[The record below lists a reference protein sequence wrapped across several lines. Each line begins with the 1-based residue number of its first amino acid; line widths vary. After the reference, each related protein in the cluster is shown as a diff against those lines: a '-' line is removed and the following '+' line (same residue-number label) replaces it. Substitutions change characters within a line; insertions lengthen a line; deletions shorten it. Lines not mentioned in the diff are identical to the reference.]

1 MRKLR
6 TSLFL
11 SAFLSASAIAAM
23 LAYAAPPVAGAQHL
37 SNDTGFDVTIS
48 GKTYSNLVPE
58 SARTALSVSMRRVR
72 HEDHIVRTIE
82 LEPNLSEVTVSVRPT
97 HPQAQ
102 VTAISPADADAIA
115 PERRVR
121 LEGPVWASGDVAVT
135 VTAQDG
141 TARTVHILV
150 LSMQCHD
157 GLGHGRV
164 AIDGDACVILDS
176 ILVSVDDDHTV
187 DYAAEQLEALPG
199 WSVRSKL
206 HNLRMV
212 TAEHIPDNLTL
223 SQLYTQL
230 RQIRELDWALDAE
243 ADALAGSAGGIDDIP
258 SDTSAS
264 STSPAQQG
272 SSQQGG
278 SPGSGGTSQ
287 QQDASSGSGG
297 GSQPGTSQQ
306 QDGSPGSDGD
316 SQTAV
321 EFSDV
326 ASGAWFHG
334 YVQPVAQ
341 LGIATGYPDGTYRPN
356 EPVTRAQM
364 AAFVSRALGG
374 PAADSSEPSAFSDVA
389 PDAWYHGAVQ
399 HIAGLGITVGY
410 PDGTYR
416 PEESVTRA
424 QMALFIYRAF
434 DVADPSPGADSFA
447 DVAPGQAR
455 TAIEALYAVGIT
467 AGYPD
472 GTYRP
477 DEPVTRAHMAAFLS
491 RAVTHT
497 TAPAG

>member
-1 MRKLR
+1 MRNRR

-11 SAFLSASAIAAM
+11 AAAAIAAV
-23 LAYAAPPVAGAQHL
+23 LAYVAPAVAEAQGL
-37 SNDTGFDVTIS
+37 SSDTGFMIAIS
-48 GKTYSNLVPE
+48 DKTYSDDVPS
-58 SARTALSVSMRRVR
+58 SARTALGDTMLTVAHGDHRVSTV
-72 HEDHIVRTIE
+72 E
-82 LEPNLSEVTVSVRPT
+82 LEPNLSIVTVSAEAT
-97 HPQAQ
+97 HPMAKD
-102 VTAISPADADAIA
+102 VEISPRDADGHADGHQ
-115 PERRVR
+115 VS
-121 LEGPVWASGDVAVT
+121 LEGPLRASASMEVT
-135 VTAQDG
+135 VTAEDG
-141 TARTVHILV
+141 STRTVHLLISSL
-150 LSMQCHD
+150 QCHD
-157 GLGHGRV
+157 GLGEGRL
-164 AIDGDACVILDS
+164 AIDGDACVILDR
-176 ILVSVDDDHTV
+176 IIVGVHVDHTV
-187 DYAAEQLEALPG
+187 DYAAEQLTARPG
-199 WSVRSKL
+199 WEVTSKL
-206 HNLRMV
+206 YGLRMLAA
-212 TAEHIPDNLTL
+212 THTPDDLTL
-223 SQLYTQL
+223 NLLKAQV
-230 RQIRELDWALDAE
+230 RQIRNEAWASRAE
-243 ADALAGSAGGIDDIP
+243 ADALVAGTGD
-258 SDTSAS
+258 DTSSTPPQQDAS
-264 STSPAQQG
+264 S
-272 SSQQGG
+272 
-278 SPGSGGTSQ
+278 GSGGGSQ

-297 GSQPGTSQQ
+297 GSQAGSSQQ

-316 SQTAV
+316 SQAAV

-326 ASGAWFHG
+326 PSGAWFHG
-334 YVQPVAQ
+334 YVQHIAQ
-341 LGIATGYPDGTYRPN
+341 LGIATGYPDGTYGPN

-364 AAFVSRALGG
+364 AAFLSRALGG

-399 HIAGLGITVGY
+399 HIAGLGITAGY

-497 TAPAG
+497 TAPG